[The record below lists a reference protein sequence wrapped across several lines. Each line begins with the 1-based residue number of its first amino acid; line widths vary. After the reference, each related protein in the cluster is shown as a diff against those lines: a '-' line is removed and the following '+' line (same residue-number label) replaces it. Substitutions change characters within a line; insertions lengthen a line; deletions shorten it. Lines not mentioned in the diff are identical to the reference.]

1 MIMSKG
7 LEALN
12 EVRENLDFE
21 GCLDFINE
29 KRITDIK
36 QALQRLEAID
46 SAKPSEAF
54 NYVDRFINEMTY
66 CLEHPKEYA
75 KGYEKEIFYKY
86 KYSFETVVKQA
97 LIKAQEQDFNYKNI
111 VIPFFDELTNVLGTN
126 DIDEMLDK
134 IKEQEKVLKI
144 IIKKNVMIYA
154 LKVSKTVDDYNDF
167 VSTDEQLTQE
177 EFDTLKRYCEQ

>member
-1 MIMSKG
+1 MSKE

-46 SAKPSEAF
+46 NAKPSEALKIVDKMA
-54 NYVDRFINEMTY
+54 NYILLDEEYGFIDDEEKQAIIRDRDTI
-66 CLEHPKEYA
+66 
-75 KGYEKEIFYKY
+75 
-86 KYSFETVVKQA
+86 KQA

-167 VSTDEQLTQE
+167 VSTDEQLTEE
-177 EFDTLKRYCEQ
+177 EFDILKRYVEQ